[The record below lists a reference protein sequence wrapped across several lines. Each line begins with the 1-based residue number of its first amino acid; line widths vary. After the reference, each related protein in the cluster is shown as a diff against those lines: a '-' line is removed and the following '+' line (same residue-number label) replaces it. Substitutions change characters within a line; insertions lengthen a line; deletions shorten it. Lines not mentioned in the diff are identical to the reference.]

1 MLWLIITIL
10 AYFFLAIVSLFDRYF
25 LVGSI
30 PSPKVYT
37 FNVGLLW
44 FFASLFLIPL
54 GIILP
59 NFNLIVLGVA
69 VGMIRIFAILFLTQG
84 IVKSEVSRIVPAVG
98 GLLPIFTFLLF
109 FFYFPQSNIFNFFQ
123 LIAFLL
129 LIFGSILISFKK
141 FSLEIFTFKILKY
154 SIISA
159 FLFALNFFLMKI
171 LFLKVD
177 FISGFFLTLIGYGL
191 GAIIFLI
198 FPQVRKSIFTQKIT
212 TKISGFFILGQAFGG
227 LGVIL
232 QYYAVF
238 LANPGQ
244 VPLINALEG
253 TRYIFLLFFVFI
265 LANRFPQLLKE
276 EMSKRVLLQKVF
288 AILLIGGGL
297 ALLAI

>member
-232 QYYAVF
+232 QNYAVF

-276 EMSKRVLLQKVF
+276 EMSKRVLLY
-288 AILLIGGGL
+288 
-297 ALLAI
+297 